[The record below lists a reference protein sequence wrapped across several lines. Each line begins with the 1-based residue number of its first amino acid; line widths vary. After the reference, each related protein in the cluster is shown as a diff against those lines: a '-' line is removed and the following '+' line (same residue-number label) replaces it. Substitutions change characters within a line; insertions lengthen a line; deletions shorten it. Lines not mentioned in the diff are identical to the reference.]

1 VDRGADIRPAGA
13 SVGCTNETP
22 EQLSM
27 RDMRELLARKGPEG
41 VEAARREGRLND
53 LLAGKTPTRCAAAA
67 AVRWTVASEQARCG
81 GRAGRGHRARP
92 GGARRGRSRGQG
104 CASPCRGGRRNITA
118 DDLPRLR
125 GLGEF
130 LNARLRGLRARRAA
144 AADDRRLRGIAEI
157 RGEVEAY
164 AAKAGDDLVNA
175 ERALLDAAVAL
186 RERLHAHNAVVAGWR
201 SIWQRT
207 SAFPCT
213 AADHRFHRNATAGSP
228 PLGDGIAVGLQ
239 RVAKAEIDQIIGR
252 AMDHAAKVGTV
263 GIDPASLPS
272 GSSGLGR

>member
-1 VDRGADIRPAGA
+1 
-13 SVGCTNETP
+13 
-22 EQLSM
+22 M
-27 RDMRELLARKGPEG
+27 
-41 VEAARREGRLND
+41 
-53 LLAGKTPTRCAAAA
+53 
-67 AVRWTVASEQARCG
+67 
-81 GRAGRGHRARP
+81 
-92 GGARRGRSRGQG
+92 
-104 CASPCRGGRRNITA
+104 
-118 DDLPRLR
+118 
-125 GLGEF
+125 
-130 LNARLRGLRARRAA
+130 RARRAA

-201 SIWQRT
+201 SIL
-207 SAFPCT
+207 AKDFGIPV
-213 AADHRFHRNATAGSP
+213 HRGGSP
-228 PLGDGIAVGLQ
+228 IPPERHGGRIAPLGDGIAVGLQ

-272 GSSGLGR
+272 GSSQPGDGCPGPAG